1 MKKILTVLLV
11 AALAVVLA
19 VSASAADLYSPNYYA
34 ALKVEE
40 GAITVD
46 GAVDEAYGEPIFYF
60 VSDGTDSDIGDYKS
74 EANWF
79 FTKATGD
86 TDDVLALVLVEEN
99 YAKGYAVWTDSAL
112 YVCIDTNILGWSFP
126 EGLTAGKMWM
136 ASCVQL
142 GMFDFASKD
151 NVDWGMAIN
160 ESNETLQTSFGQ
172 NKNAAGGQHPTLK
185 NGEDG
190 MTDLNCKVTRD
201 GSHVIYEVE
210 LPFVKVLSTTP
221 KNGDSMGLDVC
232 IDFCTTDVQDG
243 NPVMV
248 AQQCLTF
255 VNDSAAKGYHSRD
268 INNARPLYFVTTK
281 DEADQLYADKVN
293 ASEVAKDDHSISL
306 FGCNEVPAGT
316 KFTLE
321 TKEKK
326 AGYASL
332 LLIVNPGEQTI
343 NRWTLA
349 TPVDGTGYDTLEFD
363 MYVSDL
369 AIFDAQLGSNQ
380 LEITSSG
387 TCDEQEINWTVS
399 QIKEKNQGSDL
410 VVGWNHIVLPLSSA
424 NPNAEFDISNV
435 NFIGFYMTNPEIE
448 SAIAIQFDNF
458 RLTDAQAVLEADAKE
473 VAAKMDSR
481 IEQLTE
487 ITADNYSSMK
497 IKVQGARAAYDKLS
511 DLEKSFVSA
520 DMLKKLE
527 TAEAAIVEFENAPV
541 EPENPTDPGTD
552 DKTPDD
558 DDNKPADD
566 DKKPADDDTKTDD
579 KSDNTTLI
587 IVIVVVAV
595 VVIAGVV
602 VLLVVRK
609 KKK

>member
-19 VSASAADLYSPNYYA
+19 VSASAELYNPNYYA

-60 VSDGTDSDIGDYKS
+60 VSDGTDSFAGDYTS
-74 EANWF
+74 VANWF

-86 TDDVLALVLVEEN
+86 KDDVLALVLVEEN

-112 YVCIDTNILGWSFP
+112 YVCIDTNILGWDYP
-126 EGLTAGKMWM
+126 AGLPAGSMWM
-136 ASCVQL
+136 SFCTQL
-142 GMFDFASKD
+142 GMFDFKSGD

-172 NKNAAGGQHPTLK
+172 NKNTSDKQHPTLK
-185 NGEDG
+185 NGDNG

-210 LPFVKVLSTTP
+210 LPFVKVLSSIP

-232 IDFCTTDVQDG
+232 INFGEASVTDG
-243 NPVMV
+243 KGSCL
-248 AQQCLTF
+248 AQKCLTF
-255 VNDSAAKGYHSRD
+255 VNDGAAQGYHSRD
-268 INNARPLYFVTTK
+268 INNARPLYFVTSQA
-281 DEADQLYADKVN
+281 EADQLYADKVN

-316 KFTLE
+316 NFTLDTE
-321 TKEKK
+321 NKK
-326 AGYASL
+326 AGFASL
-332 LLIVNPGEQTI
+332 LLIVKPGEQTI
-343 NRWTLA
+343 NRFTLA

-387 TCDEQEINWTVS
+387 KADEQEINWTVA
-399 QIKEKNQGSDL
+399 QIKAKNQGSDL

-424 NPNAEFDISNV
+424 NPNAAFDISNI
-435 NFIGFYMTNPEIE
+435 NFIGFYMVSPEIE
-448 SAIAIQFDNF
+448 SSIAIQFDNF

-473 VAAKMDSR
+473 AAAKMDNR

-487 ITADNYSSMK
+487 ITADNYTSMK
-497 IKVQGARAAYDKLS
+497 IKVQGARAVYDKLS

-527 TAEAAIVEFENAPV
+527 TAEAAIVEFENTPV

-552 DKTPDD
+552 DKKPGE

-566 DKKPADDDTKTDD
+566 DKKPADDTKTDD
-579 KSDNTTLI
+579 ESGNTTLI